1 MVWLPT
7 MLNTNVAGSRRK
19 KNSVGS
25 RASVRPIAN
34 RAVSMRRGLSS
45 FSVREISRRNAGV
58 TAITYTRHATAS
70 PSRNPLAAHFQRDR
84 VDSTVYAAKSRSVGS
99 AKVLTRGY
107 QPNARLVNV
116 RSTAARRPHAR
127 APARRA
133 AWR

>member
-1 MVWLPT
+1 MYTFFFFL
-7 MLNTNVAGSRRK
+7 MIRRPPR
-19 KNSVGS
+19 STLF
-25 RASVRPIAN
+25 P
-34 RAVSMRRGLSS
+34 
-45 FSVREISRRNAGV
+45 
-58 TAITYTRHATAS
+58 YTTLFRS
-70 PSRNPLAAHFQRDR
+70 QRDR

-133 AWR
+133 AWRERRRPKATEKNAESRRGPDHE

>member
-70 PSRNPLAAHFQRDR
+70 PSRNPLAAPFQRDR
-84 VDSTVYAAKSRSVGS
+84 VDSTGDAAESRSAGS
-99 AKVLTRGY
+99 AEGLERGK
-107 QPNARLVNV
+107 QPEGEAGEG
-116 RSTAARRPHAR
+116 RRT
-127 APARRA
+127 
-133 AWR
+133 